1 VWRLAGVFIVFG
13 IAGSFA
19 GTRAS
24 RALGGR
30 KGQLNTIFAGFVM
43 LVALYVLYRSWAALT
58 S

>member
-1 VWRLAGVFIVFG
+1 MFIVFG